1 MWIPRF
7 VLVRWTPATKGNSC
21 FNWNKKKCIETTSP
35 NNLQLNNGVCEILNK
50 DFSFILD
57 PAKNKATIG
66 NSCFWLAEIFKIF
79 SQTTI
84 TKDVCEVLD
93 KYSSFNLVLIWLNR
107 INETLKTY
115 AS

>member
-57 PAKNKATIG
+57 PANLKSQDKMKQFMYRT
-66 NSCFWLAEIFKIF
+66 
-79 SQTTI
+79 SQTSFLHSLVPTG
-84 TKDVCEVLD
+84 TVVSEEMVKMWKDEG
-93 KYSSFNLVLIWLNR
+93 
-107 INETLKTY
+107 
-115 AS
+115 